1 MKKKLKKKKSKIF
14 KVSDFSRHC
23 FFQSFFCSHD
33 YVQMQRFTLE
43 SESKKSRK
51 FSKCQIFPDIVVF
64 RGNDEK
70 TTISFSPQKFGRDPS
85 LHHGEGVSGPQA
97 TLMDTPY

>member
-1 MKKKLKKKKSKIF
+1 MIRLGTILLTDMYKKNF
-14 KVSDFSRHC
+14 
-23 FFQSFFCSHD
+23 
-33 YVQMQRFTLE
+33 E
-43 SESKKSRK
+43 
-51 FSKCQIFPDIVVF
+51 KCQIFPDIVVF